1 MSRHTAKHEL
11 FATYLADGLD
21 QTAAYIKAG
30 FAARGKSARAAAS
43 RLVNT
48 KPSIVNRRDELLAE
62 RDRMKAEAIAKASA
76 TVVAK
81 FQLDRE
87 AVLEKMHR
95 IYEMGTSAIPVLDNE
110 GTPIGEYRT
119 SLAPAVQAL
128 RLLGHELH
136 GLFAEKEKGQGAKA
150 SLLDGMTPEEL
161 RAFRDQLA
169 AVAGALGPS
178 PGKGT
183 PS

>member
-1 MSRHTAKHEL
+1 MPRHTAKHEL

-30 FAARGKSARAAAS
+30 FAARGRSARAAAS

-48 KPSIVNRRDELLAE
+48 KPSIVNRRDELVAE
-62 RDRMKAEAIAKASA
+62 RERLKAEAHAKAA
-76 TVVAK
+76 AKVARK

-95 IYEMGTSAIPVLDNE
+95 IYEMGTAAIPVLDTE
-110 GTPIGEYRT
+110 GRPTGEYRT
-119 SLAPAVQAL
+119 SLAPAVQAM
-128 RLLGHELH
+128 RLLGNELH
-136 GLFAEKEKGQGAKA
+136 GMFAEREKGQGAKT

-161 RAFRDQLA
+161 RAFREQLA
-169 AVAGALGPS
+169 AVAGALGPG
-178 PGKGT
+178 PGKGA